1 MICRQTILLFVLL
14 IVGCDYFSKDEGICV
29 LKYMETNSYNC
40 YPQTT
45 ESQCIKDAKNNES
58 IILRHWGPNY
68 NCDEF
73 CDRVIPN
80 ETCEVK

>member
-1 MICRQTILLFVLL
+1 MVI
-14 IVGCDYFSKDEGICV
+14 
-29 LKYMETNSYNC
+29 NSYNC

-45 ESQCIKDAKNNES
+45 ESQSIADAENNDS
-58 IILRHWGPNY
+58 IIIRYWRQNY

-73 CDRVIPN
+73 CNIVIPN